1 MKLPKT
7 LSELKRQNA
16 QPEDADEHETATGE
30 ELELEA
36 NDNQADAPEG
46 DELVDENEAED
57 VPAWLETGEGTD
69 ETESDV
75 QVPLKAHI
83 AQRKKFQGNIHTL
96 RTDIDQR
103 DEQID
108 ALTKTIQELQQTIT
122 PQSKPNGAANSND
135 LPPVLS
141 DFDREDNPDTAYQK
155 AMLEWSLK
163 TVDQRN
169 NDRAAQQAQ
178 AEIANNR
185 ELELTRHYE
194 RAAKLV
200 EAGQLT
206 GDEYR
211 EADAFIRQTI
221 ENTRPGMGRTIFN
234 TLFADLGKG
243 SEKVLISLYRKPA
256 QLNQLQREL
265 TADQS
270 GIRAS
275 AFLGRLAGTFER
287 DSSPTSISSAP
298 KPGSKVKG
306 DRKGATPTS
315 KLATKL
321 KKEYDAAHS
330 KGNIQG
336 ALNVKKKA
344 RAGGVDVSRWA
355 YD

>member
-7 LSELKRQNA
+7 LSDLKRLNA
-16 QPEDADEHETATGE
+16 QTGDADEHETATGE
-30 ELELEA
+30 EFELEA
-36 NDNQADAPEG
+36 DDSQKDAPDG
-46 DELVDENEAED
+46 DELADDEAEN
-57 VPAWLETGEGTD
+57 VPAWLETGDGTEED
-69 ETESDV
+69 ESDV
-75 QVPLKAHI
+75 KVPLKAHI
-83 AQRKKFQGNIHTL
+83 AQRKKFQGNIHSL
-96 RTDIDQR
+96 RTDIDER
-103 DEQID
+103 DTQID
-108 ALTKTIQELQQTIT
+108 ALTKTIQELQQAIN
-122 PQSKPNGAANSND
+122 PNAKPNGAANSND

-141 DFDREDNPDTAYQK
+141 DFDGEDNPDTAYQK
-155 AMLEWSLK
+155 AMLDWSLK
-163 TVDQRN
+163 TVDQRQ
-169 NDRAAQQAQ
+169 NDRATQAAQ
-178 AEIANNR
+178 AEIAQSR

-256 QLNQLQREL
+256 HLNQLQREL
-265 TADQS
+265 IADTS

-287 DSSPTSISSAP
+287 ESSPKSISSAP

-306 DRKGATPTS
+306 DNKSATPAS
-315 KLATKL
+315 KLAAKL
-321 KKEYDAAHS
+321 KKQYDAAHD
-330 KGNIQG
+330 KGDLQAARI
-336 ALNVKKKA
+336 AKKKA
-344 RAGGVDVSRWA
+344 KADGVDVSRWA